1 MPSASARS
9 TPVPVHLGCHR
20 ALSHPYFPRGLLADG
35 RRVRLRLER
44 IAVFPAG
51 QTAPIRQS
59 AHRSTPSPLPTPSPP
74 STAPGLGVYEQIA
87 GLGRRQPSQ
96 ETLDDTGASSSPGCS
111 PPVTRATY
119 ARPDLALS
127 SNLKDS
133 GAEVGPVSGPSSV
146 LDTEMGGGSSFRLG
160 TSALTSHGSLSA
172 LANVSYEDMWIRDG
186 IAASGGTAGVAD
198 ICLLMWTGTRMLAV
212 ASACA
217 ASCRLAAAAS
227 ASNPSSEQ
235 MRPSLFIRPKIG
247 AGAEAAASSGKNLRY
262 APP

>member
-172 LANVSYEDMWIRDG
+172 LANVCK
-186 IAASGGTAGVAD
+186 GGPGR
-198 ICLLMWTGTRMLAV
+198 TGGEGDR
-212 ASACA
+212 
-217 ASCRLAAAAS
+217 
-227 ASNPSSEQ
+227 
-235 MRPSLFIRPKIG
+235 G
-247 AGAEAAASSGKNLRY
+247 AGWRSGVERPARARRREKRAHLIRRHVD
-262 APP
+262 